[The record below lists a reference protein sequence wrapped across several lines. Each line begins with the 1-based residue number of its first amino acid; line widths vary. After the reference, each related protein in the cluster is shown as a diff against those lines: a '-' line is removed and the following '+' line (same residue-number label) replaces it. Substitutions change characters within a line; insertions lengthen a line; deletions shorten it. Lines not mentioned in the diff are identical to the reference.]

1 MRSFNHSPKVKKHP
15 LRHRIEGGE
24 GLHLDFKYEIS
35 DAPKIAR
42 SLSAF
47 ANTDGGSLLVGVKD
61 NGVVTGV
68 ASEEEFYMI
77 ELAAQRY
84 CKPEVAFETK
94 EWNVDGKKI
103 LEVIIPKGRRIPYKA
118 PDKKGDFKAFVRVAD
133 ENILACGVQMKVW
146 KKQNSDLT
154 ISFSS
159 QPEEHLLLQ
168 LLRENEYLTPAQL
181 STAAHLS
188 KFKAEN
194 LLSDFVVL
202 GLARIE
208 PTPEGCR
215 FTATDPEIH
224 L

>member
-1 MRSFNHSPKVKKHP
+1 MRSYHHSTKSRNHP
-15 LRHRIEGGE
+15 LLQRIEAGE
-24 GLHLDFKYEIS
+24 GLHLDFKYKIS

-61 NGVVTGV
+61 NGVVAGV

-77 ELAAQRY
+77 ELAAQRH
-84 CKPEVAFETK
+84 CKPEVAFHTK
-94 EWNVDGKKI
+94 EWNMDGKKI
-103 LEVIIPKGRRIPYKA
+103 LEVIIPKGDHIPYKA
-118 PDKKGDFKAFVRVAD
+118 PDKNGDFKAFVRVAD

-146 KKQNSDLT
+146 KKQISDLT

-159 QPEEHLLLQ
+159 RPEEHILLELLKTKDQITLNQLQ
-168 LLRENEYLTPAQL
+168 EAAQ
-181 STAAHLS
+181 LS

-194 LLSDFVVL
+194 LLSDFIVL

-208 PTPEGCR
+208 ATPEGCQ
-215 FTATDPEIH
+215 FSATDPEIH
-224 L
+224 P

>member
-1 MRSFNHSPKVKKHP
+1 MRSYQHTSISNNHP
-15 LRHRIEGGE
+15 LLKRIEKGE

-61 NGVVTGV
+61 NGVIAGI

-84 CKPEVAFETK
+84 CQPEVEFHTK
-94 EWNVDGKKI
+94 EWNPDGKKV
-103 LEVIIPKGRRIPYKA
+103 LEVIIPKGKNVPYKA
-118 PDKKGDFKAFVRVAD
+118 PYKKGHLKAFVRVAD

-146 KKQNSDLT
+146 AKQNSDQI

-159 QPEEHLLLQ
+159 KPEEHMLLN
-168 LLRENEYLTPAQL
+168 LLREKKAITLQQL
-181 STAAHLS
+181 RETTHLS
-188 KFKAEN
+188 RFRAEN
-194 LLSDFVVL
+194 LLSDFIVL
-202 GLARIE
+202 GLAQIE
-208 PTPEGCR
+208 ANPKGCH
-215 FTATDPEIH
+215 FKGTDPENQY
-224 L
+224 